1 MKESC
6 FCGRE
11 GELED
16 RTPMLDGDGYEV
28 LRCPKCG
35 HLDRLEWLPE
45 DARPPVLEEAH
56 GRKVGQLTA
65 V

>member
-6 FCGRE
+6 FCGRV
-11 GELED
+11 GEIEN
-16 RTPMLDGDGYEV
+16 RTPVLDGDGYEV

-35 HLDRLEWLPE
+35 HLDRLEWLPG
-45 DARPPVLEEAH
+45 DARRSVVVEAH
-56 GRKVGQLTA
+56 DRKIGQLTA